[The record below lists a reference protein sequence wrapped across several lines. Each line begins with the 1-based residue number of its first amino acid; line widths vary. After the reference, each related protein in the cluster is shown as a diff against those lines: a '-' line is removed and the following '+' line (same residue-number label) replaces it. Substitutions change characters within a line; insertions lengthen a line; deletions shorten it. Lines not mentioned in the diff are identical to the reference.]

1 MPDRAFP
8 LARRARLAV
17 FASGRGSNLSALLSA
32 FPPTGTDPD
41 ALVAL
46 VVSDRQDAGALA
58 RAREADVPAHAV
70 PYGRRPEGGPDRARF
85 EAEAQ
90 ALLDRYAIDLVLL
103 AGFMRLL
110 SPTFTARWTGRL
122 LNVHPSLLPAFP
134 GLHAV
139 RQALAA
145 GVTHTG
151 CTVHFVDA
159 GVDTGP
165 VVLQRTVRL
174 RACDDEATLQD
185 RVQEQEHQAYPAAV
199 RAVLHGAARP

>member
-1 MPDRAFP
+1 M
-8 LARRARLAV
+8 
-17 FASGRGSNLSALLSA
+17 FASGRGSNLSALLEA
-32 FPPTGTDPD
+32 FPPSGTD
-41 ALVAL
+41 AEAQVAL
-46 VVSDRQDAGALA
+46 VVSDRSAAGALD
-58 RAREADVPAHAV
+58 RARQAGVAAHALR
-70 PYGRRPEGGPDRARF
+70 YARGADGEPDRARF

-90 ALLDRYAIDLVLL
+90 ALLDRHGVDVVLL

-110 SPTFTARWTGRL
+110 SPTFTTRWSGRL

-139 RQALAA
+139 RQALTA

-165 VVLQRTVRL
+165 VVLQRTVRVL
-174 RACDDEATLQD
+174 PDDDVATLQA

-199 RAVLHGAARP
+199 RAVLRGVARP